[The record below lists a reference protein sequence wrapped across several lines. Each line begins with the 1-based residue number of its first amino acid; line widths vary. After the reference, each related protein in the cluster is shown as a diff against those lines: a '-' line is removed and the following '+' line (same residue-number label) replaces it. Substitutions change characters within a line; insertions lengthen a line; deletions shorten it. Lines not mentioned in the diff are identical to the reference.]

1 MDVDK
6 KTRLEPF
13 SFPDGQK
20 LTTLH
25 DSRPSSRNATLA
37 GSEEGRLFSQATRIL
52 TEINTSNP
60 H

>member
-13 SFPDGQK
+13 SFPDGQN
-20 LTTLH
+20 LTIF
-25 DSRPSSRNATLA
+25 A
-37 GSEEGRLFSQATRIL
+37 RIL
-52 TEINTSNP
+52 TEITSSNP